1 MRLRHYRARQQI
13 LSHRILKLVTTLESQ
28 QHMRTHHGAEPP
40 PSHAERTW
48 AREVRQ
54 LGDELQD
61 SERGRPRLLEIS
73 ARLQQ
78 TRYDGGGNAPP
89 LHAPLTA
96 VGAARLNVDALAEWL
111 GTHQEGLS

>member
-1 MRLRHYRARQQI
+1 M
-13 LSHRILKLVTTLESQ
+13 
-28 QHMRTHHGAEPP
+28 
-40 PSHAERTW
+40 
-48 AREVRQ
+48 RQ

-111 GTHQEGLS
+111 GTHQEGLSKLVQVQNELLDDLAVLQQVNG